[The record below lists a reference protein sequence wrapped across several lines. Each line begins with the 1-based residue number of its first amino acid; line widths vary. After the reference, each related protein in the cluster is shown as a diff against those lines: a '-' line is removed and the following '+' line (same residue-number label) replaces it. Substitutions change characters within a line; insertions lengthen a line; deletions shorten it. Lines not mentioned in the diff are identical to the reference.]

1 MPKKIMEKTRRNQL
15 VVILVFL
22 IWILLI
28 KPLLF
33 EMQINHL
40 WVHIISFIIVSF
52 VFVCGFIW
60 WKERPKEKQYR
71 YIFIPL
77 YCAVVLF
84 ILYIFF
90 EVFKNYF

>member
-1 MPKKIMEKTRRNQL
+1 MKDVLNMPKKIMEKTRRNQL

-60 WKERPKEKQYR
+60 WKERPKEKTLEER
-71 YIFIPL
+71 VKAL
-77 YCAVVLF
+77 EEKVGR
-84 ILYIFF
+84 
-90 EVFKNYF
+90 EVA

>member
-1 MPKKIMEKTRRNQL
+1 MEKTRRNQI
-15 VVILVFL
+15 VVILVLL
-22 IWILLI
+22 IWVLLI

-33 EMQINHL
+33 KMQINHL

-60 WKERPKEKQYR
+60 WKKEPKERQHGYV
-71 YIFIPL
+71 FIPL
-77 YCAVVLF
+77 YCAVALF

-90 EVFKNYF
+90 EVFKSYF